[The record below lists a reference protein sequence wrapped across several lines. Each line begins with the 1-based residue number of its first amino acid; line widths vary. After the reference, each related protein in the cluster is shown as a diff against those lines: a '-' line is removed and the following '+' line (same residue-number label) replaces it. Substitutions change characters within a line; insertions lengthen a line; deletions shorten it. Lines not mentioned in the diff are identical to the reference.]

1 MSRVLVFG
9 GRDFHDEAAM
19 VTALLDELQEGD
31 VVIHGGARGAD
42 ALAGDVAG
50 RLMGHE
56 VVVFPAQ
63 WAKYGKGAGPIRNQ
77 QMLDEG
83 KPDRAVML
91 PGGRGSEDMRTRCEK
106 AGVPVAR
113 KNERGE
119 PDAN

>member
-77 QMLDEG
+77 QMLDSG
-83 KPDRAVML
+83 VDLAVEF
-91 PGGRGSEDMRTRCEK
+91 PGGRGTADMRSRLERAT
-106 AGVPVAR
+106 VPIITGRDV
-113 KNERGE
+113 
-119 PDAN
+119 